1 MNSEKHGDFPAEN
14 ASGRDQAKGKFVP
27 FEIS

>member
-1 MNSEKHGDFPAEN
+1 MDSEKHGDFPAEN
-14 ASGRDQAKGKFVP
+14 ASDCKYAKGEFVP